1 MVASGVGVGVVVEE
15 GRFIPSEEKSLVGV
29 RFTSV
34 PSPPSSG
41 SIVFVFVVVF
51 ELATAVWLSS
61 GVL

>member
-1 MVASGVGVGVVVEE
+1 MVASGVGVGVVVED
-15 GRFIPSEEKSLVGV
+15 GRFIPSEDKSLVGV

-41 SIVFVFVVVF
+41 SIVFVFVF